1 MIKICAVY
9 FEGKYKPEYVSKLYR
24 SLKRNSTVDF
34 QFICLSDTK
43 DIEADVILPYN
54 HHSEIKLHWHK
65 LKFFSPQFAY
75 QNPDDEIIIMD
86 IDQVIVNNIDEML
99 TWPVGENEI
108 VTYHKWW
115 NNKHFNKSFLVASF
129 NGGWYKFKSGS
140 LKHVWDEFAKS
151 PEHWQLYYY
160 NKGYVH
166 YKYYGEQNY
175 VYDILQRKQS
185 KITYMPAKWVGK
197 YTNDNKINRD
207 YNLLYSKLFNED
219 YMILDEPSESLKIV
233 HFANP
238 NANIHDSKEDWLK
251 NYWK

>member
-1 MIKICAVY
+1 MIKICTVY

-54 HHSEIKLHWHK
+54 SHSDIKLHWHK
-65 LKFFSPQFAY
+65 LKFFSSQFAY

-86 IDQVIVNNIDEML
+86 IDQVVLSNIDEML
-99 TWPVGENEI
+99 TWPVSDNEI
-108 VTYHKWW
+108 ISYKKWW
-115 NNKHFNKSFLVASF
+115 NDTKMTI

-140 LKHVWDEFAKS
+140 LQYIWDEFIKG
-151 PEHWQLYYY
+151 PDFWQLYYY
-160 NKGYVH
+160 KQNIVH

-175 VYDILQRKQS
+175 VENMLRQHKT
-185 KITYMPAKWVGK
+185 KITTMPEHWIGK
-197 YTNDNKINRD
+197 YTNDDSVNRKYNVLYDEKFNK
-207 YNLLYSKLFNED
+207 D
-219 YMILDEPSESLKIV
+219 YMILDEPNENLKII

-238 NANIHDSKEDWLK
+238 NANIHDCKESWIKD
-251 NYWK
+251 YWQ